1 MQKKLKPTIL
11 RRNPQRLIKLLVYSR
26 QMKNLFLFVFL
37 SVFSVST
44 YPDYKSDQATSIVDV
59 DGVSIAYTTAGEE
72 ESPSVLMIMGLMA
85 SHRVWP
91 EEIVN
96 GFVDAGYR
104 VVLFDNRD
112 TGDSDRLDR
121 LGEPKL
127 WWKFLVNSLGFEVNA
142 PYTLLDMAEDGIAV
156 LDVLEIQSAHIVG
169 ASMGGMIAQTIASEY
184 PERTKSLVSI
194 MSTTG
199 AKHLPEM
206 TNETE
211 GNFRNFGDGNFGEI
225 NVEQMRSYGFYPE
238 SMPRQLTA
246 IFHAGDRSEQVKNI
260 NVKTL
265 VQHGANDPLLPPDH
279 GRHTAELIEGS
290 KLVIYEGMGHNL
302 PPEVLPTVISD
313 MLDFFGE
320 T

>member
-1 MQKKLKPTIL
+1 MQKKFKPTIL

-302 PPEVLPTVISD
+302 PPEVLPTIISD

>member
-290 KLVIYEGMGHNL
+290 KLVIYQGMGHNL

>member
-1 MQKKLKPTIL
+1 MQKKFKPTIL

>member
-1 MQKKLKPTIL
+1 MQKKFKATFL
-11 RRNPQRLIKLLVYSR
+11 RRNSQRLIKLLVYSR
-26 QMKNLFLFVFL
+26 QMKKLLLFVVL
-37 SVFSVST
+37 SVFSVTT

-59 DGVSIAYTTAGEE
+59 DGVSIAYTTAGEKG
-72 ESPSVLMIMGLMA
+72 SPPVLMIMGLMA

-121 LGEPKL
+121 LGKPKL
-127 WWKFLVNSLGFEVNA
+127 WWKFLVNSIGLGVNA
-142 PYTLLDMAEDGIAV
+142 PYTLLDMAEDGVAV
-156 LDVLEIQSAHIVG
+156 LDVLEIQSAHVVG

-184 PERTKSLVSI
+184 PDRTKSLVSI

-199 AKHLPEM
+199 ARHLPEM

-225 NVEQMRSYGFYPE
+225 NVEQMHSYGFYPE

-246 IFHAGDRSEQVKNI
+246 IFQAGDRSEQVKEI

-290 KLVIYEGMGHNL
+290 KLIIYEGMGHDL

>member
-1 MQKKLKPTIL
+1 
-11 RRNPQRLIKLLVYSR
+11 
-26 QMKNLFLFVFL
+26 MKNLFLFVFL

-96 GFVDAGYR
+96 EFVDAGYR

-265 VQHGANDPLLPPDH
+265 VQHGANDPLLPLDH

-302 PPEVLPTVISD
+302 PPEVLPTIISD